1 MQALVLLSGGLDSTV
16 ATWWA
21 IQEGYDV
28 TALTFHY
35 FKRPPPEIEATR
47 KVADRADVELVEVDM
62 PWLRELEDPVHPLLD
77 NPELEA
83 TYPEGYVPG
92 RNAIFYAIGAHHAEI
107 LGADA
112 IVGGHNGTD
121 PERFPDASA
130 SFFDQMADLLDK
142 GLVTRPGLQIEQPLL
157 GCSKQAVV
165 ERGLELGA
173 PLELC
178 WSCYETGPDPCG
190 ECPSCQARTEAFA
203 EAGLEDPMLA

>member
-21 IQEGYDV
+21 IQQGYDV

-47 KVADRADVELVEVDM
+47 EVADRADVELVEVEM

-92 RNAIFYAIGAHHAEI
+92 RNAIFYAVAAHHAEI
-107 LGADA
+107 LGAER
-112 IVGGHNGTD
+112 IVGGHNGAD
-121 PERFPDASA
+121 PDRFPDAA
-130 SFFDQMADLLDK
+130 PGFFEDLADLLDK
-142 GLVTRPGLQIEQPLL
+142 GLVTRPGLSIEQPLL
-157 GCSKQAVV
+157 GASKDEVV
-165 ERGLELGA
+165 ERGLALGA
-173 PLELC
+173 PLEAC
-178 WSCYETGPDPCG
+178 WSCYERGPEPCG
-190 ECPSCQARTEAFA
+190 DCPSCEARAEAFTA
-203 EAGLEDPMLA
+203 NGLEDPVRV